1 MSLGAPAVRRSAGLA
16 GPLALSVLLHVA
28 AVAPFVIWK
37 AAGRPAMPP
46 MYRVELVAAP
56 AGPRALGVVRETP
69 PAEPLKPE
77 TKAPQKAATNE
88 ATKVAKILPPTR
100 TKVAPR
106 ATENVTKTPEK
117 VDVSKA
123 PTAGGGEVGGTGA
136 DVATVRTEGIEFP
149 FPGYLRNIV
158 RQVALNF
165 RPRNPGTLTAEAFFF
180 IRRDGSIAG
189 FRFVKNSGSF
199 AFDLEAQAA
208 VEAAARAFGPLPAGF
223 SDDIL
228 PVFFRFDPAQ
238 LR

>member
-1 MSLGAPAVRRSAGLA
+1 MSVAAPAARRSAGLA

-37 AAGRPAMPP
+37 AARSPALPP

-69 PAEPLKPE
+69 PAEPPKPE

-106 ATENVTKTPEK
+106 ATENVAKTPEK

-165 RPRNPGTLTAEAFFF
+165 RPRNPGALTAEAFFF

-208 VEAAARAFGPLPAGF
+208 VEAAARAFGPLPTGF